1 MCADSALQIGLSI
14 QLSKVKKR
22 IWQEIAENIKILH
35 QKYCKKLQ
43 EAAEQAKTTEQ
54 KREEQSAAGNV
65 LSKVGFHFMMRVDK
79 SRERKNTNKASNLA
93 HCNHFCQILEEKKHK
108 AHLFNLNFDPQLSGR
123 LVHIFQVEEIQ
134 VRSWILA

>member
-1 MCADSALQIGLSI
+1 M
-14 QLSKVKKR
+14 
-22 IWQEIAENIKILH
+22 KILH
-35 QKYCKKLQ
+35 EKYCKKIQ

-65 LSKVGFHFMMRVDK
+65 LSKVGFHFMMIVDK
-79 SRERKNTNKASNLA
+79 SLGSKNTDKASNLA

-134 VRSWILA
+134 VEVRYLPKADFLITYTLQQRN

>member
-1 MCADSALQIGLSI
+1 MGLDVFKIKTCPLVSDGKDKILMRAESALQMGLSN

-22 IWQEIAENIKILH
+22 IWQEIAENMKILH

-79 SRERKNTNKASNLA
+79 
-93 HCNHFCQILEEKKHK
+93 I
-108 AHLFNLNFDPQLSGR
+108 
-123 LVHIFQVEEIQ
+123 
-134 VRSWILA
+134 